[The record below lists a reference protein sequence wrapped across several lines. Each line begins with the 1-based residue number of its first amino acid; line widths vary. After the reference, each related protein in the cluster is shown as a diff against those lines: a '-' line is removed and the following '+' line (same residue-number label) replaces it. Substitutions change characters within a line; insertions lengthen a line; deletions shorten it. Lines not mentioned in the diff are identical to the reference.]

1 MTMINLRNLENGA
14 TEVREAR
21 NYNPTPDAEGI
32 LGKYEVLLPEFTTG
46 VHYAAFQKYDPHP
59 NAKYNWPD
67 GSNRMQPL
75 KFASFAELNP
85 GGLFILLELASGSYL
100 AILPLAGQYSMA
112 WFVPEQGK
120 LTIAFGTLGT
130 EAIAAGEPL
139 PLYAVACDDDPY
151 AACRR
156 VWEAAL
162 PVLGYP
168 TRMRMDKRYPDI
180 FRYLGWCSWEQFKKN
195 INEAVFEEAAL
206 EIERSDIP
214 IRYMLVDDGYVDA
227 TKESALRSFAPV
239 ADKFPHG
246 WSKVAALKKADKVK
260 WIGLWF
266 NFNGYWTGVAADHA
280 MPELAEHLSP
290 IPSGKVQPAAG
301 FLSSVA
307 FYESMVGGAREAG
320 FDFVKVDNQARNLHL
335 YRGTANAV
343 SKSAQNSQALE
354 AASARHMDGL
364 INCMAHNS
372 QCLFNTRISAI
383 TRCSEDYK
391 AGDLPN
397 ARRHLHNSYANI
409 PLLGQTVWG
418 DHDMFHS
425 NDEISGKMMAVSKA
439 MSGGP
444 VYLSDH
450 PKQFRAEY
458 IWPLC
463 YHDGE
468 LIRPLAPAAPLA
480 ECLIL
485 DPFAD
490 GKPFVVIAPMDN
502 RTAALV
508 AYNLTEPEIHV
519 NVVVRPEH
527 YRQASAMIQ
536 PTEAPWDAP
545 EEGLLFYDAYAGT
558 ARPMGNEESFVLEHF
573 DDRLMFLC
581 PISNGWSVVGRTDK
595 YLSPST
601 VRIVFESPVE
611 LLLEV
616 AESGPIVIWN
626 REGVIAADSFSCHSM
641 GDGLWRVDLPQ
652 EHCLRIVRLQRK

>member
-1 MTMINLRNLENGA
+1 MINLRNLANGA
-14 TEVREAR
+14 TEVRESR
-21 NYNPTPDAEGI
+21 DYSPTPDAEGI
-32 LGKYEVLLPEFTTG
+32 LGKYEMMLPEFTAG
-46 VHYAAFQKYDPHP
+46 AHYAAFQKYDPHP

-75 KFASFAELNP
+75 KFASFDELSP
-85 GGLFILLELASGSYL
+85 GGLFLLLELTTGSYL
-100 AILPLAGQYSMA
+100 AILPLAGKSSLA
-112 WFVPEQGK
+112 WFVPAPGK
-120 LTIAFGTLGT
+120 LTIALGTLGT
-130 EAIAAGEPL
+130 EAVAAGEPL
-139 PLYAVACDDDPY
+139 PLYAAACDDNPY
-151 AACRR
+151 VACRR

-162 PVLGYP
+162 PALGYP

-180 FRYLGWCSWEQFKKN
+180 FRYLGWCSWEQFKKD
-195 INEAVFEEAAL
+195 INEAVFEEAAS

-246 WSKVAALKKADKVK
+246 WSKLAALKKPDKIK
-260 WIGLWF
+260 WLGLWF

-290 IPSGKVQPAAG
+290 IPTGKVQPAEG
-301 FLSSVA
+301 YLSSVA

-354 AASARHMDGL
+354 VAAARHMDGL
-364 INCMAHNS
+364 INCMAHNAL
-372 QCLFNTRISAI
+372 CLFNTRISAI

-439 MSGGP
+439 VSGGP
-444 VYLSDH
+444 VYVSDH
-450 PKQFRAEY
+450 PKRFKAEY

-490 GKPFVVIAPMDN
+490 GKPFVVIAPLAN

-508 AYNLTEPEIHV
+508 AYNLTEPEIPV
-519 NVVVRPEH
+519 NVTVRPDH
-527 YRQASAMIQ
+527 YSQASSMIQ
-536 PTEAPWDAP
+536 PVEAPWDLP
-545 EEGLLFYDAYAGT
+545 KEGLLFYDAYAGM
-558 ARPMGNEESFVLEHF
+558 ARQIRDEESFVLERF
-573 DDRLMFLC
+573 SDRLMFLC
-581 PISNGWSVVGRTDK
+581 PIRNGWSVIGRTDK

-601 VRIVFESPVE
+601 VQIVLESPME

-616 AESGPIVIWN
+616 AESGPITIWN
-626 REGVIAADSFSCHSM
+626 RDGEVSADSYPCHSM
-641 GDGLWRVDLPQ
+641 GGGLWRVDLPEQ
-652 EHCLRIVRLQRK
+652 HGSRIVRLQRK